1 MEATRTNPDIRHGL
15 TPVPPPSFDSNWHVQ
30 NPTRAARKKL
40 AGQRGEDAVAHEMA
54 MMKVY
59 CYEVA
64 ERMHSAGKEALL
76 AFAEG
81 DELKGMLMGLKR
93 FTKTEPFNTAAARQA
108 IAQKLIEEN
117 EYCW

>member
-1 MEATRTNPDIRHGL
+1 MQSLAKEQEVLMHIADMMIWTHTAESLVRG
-15 TPVPPPSFDSNWHVQ
+15 VQ
-30 NPTRAARKKL
+30 KL
-40 AGQRGEDAVAHEMA
+40 ASQRGSDAVEHELA

-64 ERMHSAGKEALL
+64 ERMHSAGKKALL
-76 AFAEG
+76 SFAEG
-81 DELKGMLMGLKR
+81 DELKGMLIGLKR
-93 FTKTEPFNTAAARQA
+93 CTKTEPFNTTAARQA

>member
-1 MEATRTNPDIRHGL
+1 
-15 TPVPPPSFDSNWHVQ
+15 
-30 NPTRAARKKL
+30 
-40 AGQRGEDAVAHEMA
+40 

-93 FTKTEPFNTAAARQA
+93 FTKTEPFNTTAARQSHRPEA
-108 IAQKLIEEN
+108 HRGERVLLVIQSACFTIYNQRYHERTKRPCEQQLG
-117 EYCW
+117 

>member
-1 MEATRTNPDIRHGL
+1 MQSLAEEQEVLIRIADMMIWTYTAESL
-15 TPVPPPSFDSNWHVQ
+15 VLRVQ
-30 NPTRAARKKL
+30 KL
-40 AGQRGEDAVAHEMA
+40 ANLRSADAVEHELT

-59 CYEVA
+59 CYAVA

-93 FTKTEPFNTAAARQA
+93 FTKTEPFNTTAARQA
-108 IAQKLIEEN
+108 IAVKLIEEGK
-117 EYCW
+117 YCW

>member
-1 MEATRTNPDIRHGL
+1 MQSLAKEQEVLMHIADMMIWTYTAESLVLR
-15 TPVPPPSFDSNWHVQ
+15 VQ
-30 NPTRAARKKL
+30 KL
-40 AGQRGEDAVAHEMA
+40 AGQRGADAVEHELA

-81 DELKGMLMGLKR
+81 DELKMMLMGLKR
-93 FTKTEPFNTAAARQA
+93 FTKTEPFNTTAARQS
-108 IAQKLIEEN
+108 IAVKLIEEGK
-117 EYCW
+117 YCW